1 MSLYSNND
9 WRDYLQHNWGNSPKM
24 KKAEKEY
31 NAKYYQEHKDEI
43 LKNRREKNASREEFD
58 DQSDYKFRGREINSE
73 DDLHKRASE
82 EEDEAARL
90 IEENEKIGGYSE
102 EVMKNIREHNEQV
115 KKNIE
120 ELTSTVNDYI
130 NNHPEL
136 SDEQRKSLTDSLTK
150 QIDRAHTQMID
161 LSQKSGRDY
170 VDGLLKGNKSSGTSS
185 SSKSTSTKKKSSKTT
200 QTQTKNTK
208 STTKNKTESPID
220 RQLREKEQMEKK
232 ITNVADLKKLDY
244 QQQEE
249 KKKNKK

>member
-130 NNHPEL
+130 NSHPEL
-136 SDEQRKSLTDSLTK
+136 SEEQRKSLTDSLTK
-150 QIDRAHTQMID
+150 QLDRAHTQMID
-161 LSQKSGRDY
+161 LKSKSGKDY
-170 VDGLLKGNKSSGTSS
+170 VNGLLKGNKSSKASS
-185 SSKSTSTKKKSSKTT
+185 KSKSTSTKKKSSSTTTTTNNKSNSEKKTT
-200 QTQTKNTK
+200 
-208 STTKNKTESPID
+208 NKTEESPID
-220 RQLREKEQMEKK
+220 RQLKEKEQKEKK
-232 ITNVADLKKLDY
+232 ITNVADLKKTDY
-244 QQQEE
+244 
-249 KKKNKK
+249 KKMKK